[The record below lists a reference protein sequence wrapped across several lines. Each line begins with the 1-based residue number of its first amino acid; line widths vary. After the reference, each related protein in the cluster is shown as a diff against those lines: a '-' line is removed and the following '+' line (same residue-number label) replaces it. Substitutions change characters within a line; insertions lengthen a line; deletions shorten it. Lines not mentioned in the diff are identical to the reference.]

1 MINIKKIT
9 SILLINILF
18 VSGCSSAFTVN
29 KLAKNLNN
37 YCIEAEYFDN
47 TKTIEAKQT
56 LTYTNKTGTTL
67 NELKF
72 NLYPKAFK
80 EGASNKPVGSLTQ
93 QKAYPNGKDY
103 GDIDIMSVTTSN
115 KDQEYSYEEIDN
127 NILNVKLNKPLKK
140 GKIVN
145 IDMEY
150 SIDHRF
156 GYGNNAYKIGWL
168 DEGLTEYTTALFY
181 ELNPE
186 YNIKIEDVINNALT
200 AYTMFVDVSSKS
212 SEQWTQRSTEP

>member
-140 GKIVN
+140 GKIVMN
-145 IDMEY
+145 KFHSCQSLYVNDEHFVLPFKGLGFVHQIESFIKTINKDLLEDPVMTYDESRDVMKIMDMARNE
-150 SIDHRF
+150 
-156 GYGNNAYKIGWL
+156 IGL
-168 DEGLTEYTTALFY
+168 KYPFE
-181 ELNPE
+181 
-186 YNIKIEDVINNALT
+186 
-200 AYTMFVDVSSKS
+200 
-212 SEQWTQRSTEP
+212 